1 MLVVGRPPLLLDDDG
16 AGEEEL
22 LWVLNPL
29 CYSGIQFSL
38 SFLPF
43 EILPQFNSI
52 SSFGSCPFA
61 PSFTRP
67 VLMVGGTA
75 AVEECKTIYY
85 TIIEEMPLWPRRA
98 RMQRRGDEL
107 RFELIFFNFFSFRLL
122 HSFGF
127 LLTHPHS
134 IPTCPAICPK
144 TTTNRPGPAK

>member
-1 MLVVGRPPLLLDDDG
+1 MLF
-16 AGEEEL
+16 
-22 LWVLNPL
+22 WNT
-29 CYSGIQFSL
+29 IQFEFPPFRNPPTIQFH
-38 SFLPF
+38 FLF
-43 EILPQFNSI
+43 RILH
-52 SSFGSCPFA
+52 PFA

-85 TIIEEMPLWPRRA
+85 TTLEEMPLWPRRA

-144 TTTNRPGPAK
+144 TTTNRPGSAK